1 MNSAV
6 ISSSPSTTSSS
17 VVRVSSSSRGGN
29 DRATASAS
37 ASASIHFNHHRH
49 VQDEVYL
56 YTQRLNNSAALCI
69 EIGRYDRAISSLEKA
84 LQLLKLSVQHRADR
98 DTTSSSF
105 SSSLALQHRVNDKGE
120 EEEEEEE
127 EDNDEEEAFLL
138 SSDEDV
144 DYCQCNQCSL
154 DGCII
159 YSETTDPKI
168 SDAYANISS
177 LSPLNTSDC
186 RTNKKRRISSSSL
199 SSSPLSL
206 SSSPLSLSLSL
217 SLSSSLSSSSSPTAC
232 LIDHHQHNRHYS
244 RSDGYIYQR
253 PIRVTPQTILEGHIM
268 DYSTMYRI
276 ITFNL
281 ALANHLSASAS
292 ASANGSSVNND
303 IVSSSSSSS
312 SASLLASS
320 STSTMKMHTSLQL
333 YEKLLKSSNSNI
345 NSERFKMIINSNL
358 CHIYRSMMG
367 VNNNNVSNST
377 STSTSTS
384 STETSYQSCL
394 NNLLSTIMVVVDRD
408 KIVCNGN
415 NAADDDDYDCEYNDE
430 NVDGDD
436 NEQEEEESSPSTRKR
451 RREHN
456 SIVALDGFLQNASP
470 LFLQDQCADIA

>member
-1 MNSAV
+1 
-6 ISSSPSTTSSS
+6 
-17 VVRVSSSSRGGN
+17 
-29 DRATASAS
+29 
-37 ASASIHFNHHRH
+37 

-69 EIGRYDRAISSLEKA
+69 EIERYDRAISSLEKA

-105 SSSLALQHRVNDKGE
+105 SSSLALQHRVNDKGGGG
-120 EEEEEEE
+120 EE

-168 SDAYANISS
+168 SDAHANNSS

-186 RTNKKRRISSSSL
+186 RTNKKRRISSSLSSS

-206 SSSPLSLSLSL
+206 SSS
-217 SLSSSLSSSSSPTAC
+217 SSSSSSSTTTTTTTS
-232 LIDHHQHNRHYS
+232 LIDQQQHNRHNS
-244 RSDGYIYQR
+244 RLYGYIYQR

-303 IVSSSSSSS
+303 VVSSSST
-312 SASLLASS
+312 ASLLASS